1 MAMAGLC
8 EGFCSLSSNEH
19 LISSTPLCAKGGHN
33 LRKSDRQDRAEEMTS
48 RWRQREVQRPSTW
61 RQSLL
66 FNSLILL
73 LPIFAARII
82 IAAYTSDIATDPLS
96 LEARTETRQEIE
108 SEFQDLVVGNGTER
122 AAWAARI
129 EQTLDERAFS
139 AARGYLLAAPLMLDR
154 QDSAAVLAAADAESS
169 GSRDQRLAR
178 AALLF
183 LPEEL
188 RASYQRSTAPPEP
201 PVLEEDT
208 DSDEADGE
216 NEEAMIVETPR
227 ATGSPVRLAPI
238 DEPFAASQ
246 SFFLLGDAKDLTRRS
261 QRWINGEPVD
271 SLQLRLRALGLI
283 NQNQSTPQSQAVFET
298 ASILLAALRAGRLND
313 RFVGYLG
320 SRVEDALPEEA
331 LREALAIAF
340 EPVMTT
346 ETRSVEVLATY
357 QASLQPEAKARLS
370 RDMMIIARI
379 AELTSS
385 TGAITL
391 VEQATT
397 PEDMRRALLLSEAGG
412 HRSVALARE
421 LGPDVLSLAQI
432 GVKWNRWMVFQVMG
446 LMALGMALIWTT
458 LSALTQA
465 ETIRAR

>member
-1 MAMAGLC
+1 
-8 EGFCSLSSNEH
+8 
-19 LISSTPLCAKGGHN
+19 
-33 LRKSDRQDRAEEMTS
+33 MTS

-73 LPIFAARII
+73 LPIFAARIV

-96 LEARTETRQEIE
+96 LEARTETRQEIDA
-108 SEFQDLVVGNGTER
+108 EFQSLVVPNGTER
-122 AAWAARI
+122 QAWAGRI
-129 EQTLDERAFS
+129 DQMIDERAFS
-139 AARGYLLAAPLMLDR
+139 AARGYLLAAPLMLNK

-188 RASYQRSTAPPEP
+188 RASYQRSTAPPP
-201 PVLEEDT
+201 PVELPDEPSEDT
-208 DSDEADGE
+208 QTEGDVTEADDE
-216 NEEAMIVETPR
+216 SPDTPR
-227 ATGSPVRLAPI
+227 ATGDSVRLAPI
-238 DEPFAASQ
+238 TEPFAAPR
-246 SFFLLGDAKDLTRRS
+246 SFFMLGDPADLTRRS
-261 QRWINGEPVD
+261 QRWLAGEPVD
-271 SLQLRLRALGLI
+271 SLQLRLRALGLL
-283 NQNQSTPQSQAVFET
+283 NQEDPNPEAQAIFES
-298 ASILLAALRAGRLND
+298 ASILRAAHRAGRLND

-320 SRVEDALPEEA
+320 SRIEDALPEA
-331 LREALAIAF
+331 VLREELTKAF

-346 ETRSVEVLATY
+346 EARTVQVIAAFETA
-357 QASLQPEAKARLS
+357 LQPEAKERLA

-391 VEQATT
+391 VELATT

-421 LGPDVLSLAQI
+421 MGPEVLGLAQI
-432 GVKWNRWMVFQVMG
+432 GVKWSRNLVFQVMG

-465 ETIRAR
+465 EAIRLR

>member
-1 MAMAGLC
+1 
-8 EGFCSLSSNEH
+8 
-19 LISSTPLCAKGGHN
+19 
-33 LRKSDRQDRAEEMTS
+33 MTS

-82 IAAYTSDIATDPLS
+82 VAAYTSDIATDPLS

-108 SEFQDLVVGNGTER
+108 TEFQDLVVQDGRER
-122 AAWAARI
+122 QAWAARI
-129 EQTLDERAFS
+129 EQTIDERAFS
-139 AARGYLLAAPLMLDR
+139 AARGYLLAAPLMLNK

-188 RASYQRSTAPPEP
+188 RASYQRSTAPPP
-201 PVLEEDT
+201 PVSPTNSDTEENG
-208 DSDEADGE
+208 EALAGE
-216 NEEAMIVETPR
+216 AEESPDTPR
-227 ATGSPVRLAPI
+227 VTGDRVQLAPI
-238 DEPFAASQ
+238 DEPFAAPR
-246 SFFLLGDAKDLTRRS
+246 SFYMLGDPADLTRRS
-261 QRWINGEPVD
+261 QQWIAGEPVN
-271 SLQLRLRALGLI
+271 SLQLRLRALGLL
-283 NQNQSTPQSQAVFET
+283 NQDIPSPEAQAVFES
-298 ASILLAALRAGRLND
+298 ASILLAAYRAGRLDD
-313 RFVGYLG
+313 RFVGYLT
-320 SRVEDALPEEA
+320 SRVEDAIPEEL
-331 LREALAIAF
+331 LRAELTRAF

-346 ETRSVEVLATY
+346 EARTVEVI
-357 QASLQPEAKARLS
+357 ASFRTALQPQAKARLA

-421 LGPDVLSLAQI
+421 MGPNVLGLAQI
-432 GVKWNRWMVFQVMG
+432 GVKWSRGLVFQVMG

-465 ETIRAR
+465 ETIRFR

>member
-1 MAMAGLC
+1 
-8 EGFCSLSSNEH
+8 
-19 LISSTPLCAKGGHN
+19 
-33 LRKSDRQDRAEEMTS
+33 MTS

-82 IAAYTSDIATDPLS
+82 VAAYTSDIATDPLS
-96 LEARTETRQEIE
+96 LEARTETRQEID
-108 SEFQDLVVGNGTER
+108 SEFSAISLSDGQER
-122 AAWAARI
+122 RAWASRI
-129 EQTLDERAFS
+129 EQTLTERDFS
-139 AARGYLLAAPLMLDR
+139 AARGYLLAAPLMLNK

-169 GSRDQRLAR
+169 GSRDQRLTR

-188 RASYQRSTAPPEP
+188 RATYQQTIAPPQAPRPEP
-201 PVLEEDT
+201 EET
-208 DSDEADGE
+208 EGAPAEETEAIE
-216 NEEAMIVETPR
+216 PETPR
-227 ATGSPVRLAPI
+227 VEADAVQLAPLE
-238 DEPFAASQ
+238 EPFAGQ
-246 SFFLLGDAKDLTRRS
+246 GSFFLLGDPADLTRRS
-261 QRWINGEPVD
+261 QRWLAGEQVD
-271 SLQLRLRALGLI
+271 SLQLRLRALGLMT
-283 NQNQSTPQSQAVFET
+283 QNDPNPESKAVFEA
-298 ASILLAALRAGRLND
+298 ASIMRAAHRAGRLNE
-313 RFVGYLG
+313 RFAGYLR

-331 LREALAIAF
+331 MRSALVVAF

-346 ETRSVEVLATY
+346 QARSGEVLAAY
-357 QASLQPEAKARLS
+357 ESALQPAARERLA

-385 TGAITL
+385 SGAITL

-397 PEDMRRALLLSEAGG
+397 PEDMRRALLLSESGG
-412 HRSVALARE
+412 DRSVALARE
-421 LGPDVLSLAQI
+421 MGPEVLGLAQI
-432 GVKWNRWMVFQVMG
+432 GVKWSRLLVFQVMG

>member
-1 MAMAGLC
+1 
-8 EGFCSLSSNEH
+8 
-19 LISSTPLCAKGGHN
+19 
-33 LRKSDRQDRAEEMTS
+33 MTS
-48 RWRQREVQRPSTW
+48 RWRQREVERPSTW

-108 SEFQDLVVGNGTER
+108 DEFRALVVPNGTER
-122 AAWAARI
+122 RAWAERI
-129 EQTLDERAFS
+129 GLTLNERDFS
-139 AARGYLLAAPLMLDR
+139 AARGYLLAAPLMLNK

-183 LPEEL
+183 LPEDL
-188 RASYQRSTAPPEP
+188 RASYQRSTAPPPPPEP
-201 PVLEEDT
+201 TSNDAEEDAAE
-208 DSDEADGE
+208 D
-216 NEEAMIVETPR
+216 EEAPAEEVAESDTPR
-227 ATGSPVRLAPI
+227 ATGNTIQLAPRN
-238 DEPFAASQ
+238 EPFSAQ
-246 SFFLLGDAKDLTRRS
+246 GSFFLLGDPADLTRRS
-261 QRWINGEPVD
+261 QRWLVREQVD

-283 NQNQSTPQSQAVFET
+283 NQNDPNPESQAVFEA
-298 ASILLAALRAGRLND
+298 ASILRAAHRAGRLND
-313 RFVGYLG
+313 RFVRYLN
-320 SRVEDALPEEA
+320 SRIEDALPEEA
-331 LREALAIAF
+331 LRTELTTAF

-346 ETRSVEVLATY
+346 EARSIEVVKAYET
-357 QASLQPEAKARLS
+357 ALQPTARERLA

-385 TGAITL
+385 SGAIRL
-391 VEQATT
+391 VEQART

-432 GVKWNRWMVFQVMG
+432 GVKWSYGLALQVMG

-465 ETIRAR
+465 ETIRFRS

>member
-1 MAMAGLC
+1 
-8 EGFCSLSSNEH
+8 
-19 LISSTPLCAKGGHN
+19 
-33 LRKSDRQDRAEEMTS
+33 MTS

-96 LEARTETRQEIE
+96 LEARTETRAQIE
-108 SEFQDLVVGNGTER
+108 SEFSGLIAPDGQER
-122 AAWAARI
+122 GAWALRI
-129 EQTLDERAFS
+129 EQTLDQRDFS
-139 AARGYLLAAPLMLDR
+139 AARGYLLAAPLMLNR

-169 GSRDQRLAR
+169 GTRDQRLAR

-183 LPEEL
+183 LPEDI
-188 RASYQRSTAPPEP
+188 RASYQRITAPPP
-201 PVLEEDT
+201 PVEPISDASEETEVDATTDT
-208 DSDEADGE
+208 ATP
-216 NEEAMIVETPR
+216 ETPR
-227 ATGSPVRLAPI
+227 VSGDTVQLAPLN
-238 DEPFAASQ
+238 EPFAGQ
-246 SFFLLGDAKDLTRRS
+246 GSFFLLGDPADLTRRS
-261 QRWINGEPVD
+261 QRWLAGEQVD
-271 SLQLRLRALGLI
+271 SLQLRLRALGLLT
-283 NQNQSTPQSQAVFET
+283 QDDPSPEAQAVFEA
-298 ASILLAALRAGRLND
+298 ASIMRAAHRAGRLND
-313 RFVGYLG
+313 RFAGYLR
-320 SRVEDALPEEA
+320 SRIEDALPEEI
-331 LREALAIAF
+331 LRTQLAIAF

-346 ETRSVEVLATY
+346 EDRTDQVLAAY
-357 QASLQPEAKARLS
+357 QMALQPLARERLA
-370 RDMMIIARI
+370 RDMTIIARI

-385 TGAITL
+385 SGAITL

-421 LGPDVLSLAQI
+421 MGPEVLGLAQI
-432 GVKWNRWMVFQVMG
+432 GVKWSRMLVFQVMG
-446 LMALGMALIWTT
+446 LMALGMALVWTT